1 MALFGGEA
9 AGSELVGKDRWAMLN
24 AVTQFVDH
32 ERGLTDSSRV
42 DQAWF
47 GRGNEMKNRA
57 FAILR
62 RREPRMRVVEA
73 EEMAA

>member
-1 MALFGGEA
+1 
-9 AGSELVGKDRWAMLN
+9 MLN

-42 DQAWF
+42 EQAWF

-57 FAILR
+57 FEILR
-62 RREPRMRVVEA
+62 RREPRLRVVEVEA
-73 EEMAA
+73 EAA